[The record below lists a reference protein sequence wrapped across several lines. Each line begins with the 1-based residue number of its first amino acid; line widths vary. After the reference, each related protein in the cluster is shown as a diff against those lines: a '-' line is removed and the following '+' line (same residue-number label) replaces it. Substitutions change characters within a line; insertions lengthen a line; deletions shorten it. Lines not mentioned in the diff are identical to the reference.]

1 MDLAE
6 PNWYAIYTRPRWEKK
21 VVRQLEEEGV
31 EHYCPLVKAERQWSD
46 RRKIILEP
54 LFSGYVFVRV
64 NERDTAP
71 VRKLDGCINFVY
83 WLSKPAI
90 IRAEEIDAIRQFLLD
105 YERVQVEKTRVNL
118 DDRVKIING
127 PFIEKEGKV
136 VGIKSR
142 TVKVLLPSLGFA
154 LVAELEKQN
163 VQVIV
168 SHSKTEPQTSL
179 GIVAEIKIS

>member
-1 MDLAE
+1 MNLAN

-21 VVRQLEEEGV
+21 VVRQLEEKGI
-31 EHYCPLVKAERQWSD
+31 EHYCPLVRSERQWSD

-54 LFSGYVFVRV
+54 LISGYVFVQI
-64 NERDTAP
+64 NERDTAA
-71 VRKLDGCINFVY
+71 VRKLNGCINFVY

-90 IRAEEIDAIRQFLLD
+90 IRAEEIDAIRQFLLFYD
-105 YERVQVEKTRVNL
+105 CVQLQKTRVNL

-154 LVAELEKQN
+154 LVAELEKQH

-168 SHSKTEPQTSL
+168 ANSKTESQTSL
-179 GIVAEIKIS
+179 AERVAES

>member
-1 MDLAE
+1 MELAK

-21 VVRQLEEEGV
+21 VVRQLEEEGI
-31 EHYCPLVKAERQWSD
+31 EHYCPLVKVERQWSD

-90 IRAEEIDAIRQFLLD
+90 IRGEEIEAIRQFLLD
-105 YERVQVEKTRVNL
+105 NERVQVEKTRVNL

-127 PFIEKEGKV
+127 PFIEREGNV

-142 TVKVLLPSLGFA
+142 TVKVMLPSLGFA
-154 LVAELEKQN
+154 LVAEVDKQH
-163 VQVIV
+163 VQLVV
-168 SHSKTEPQTSL
+168 LQGKSNPVFSMVE
-179 GIVAEIKIS
+179 G

>member
-1 MDLAE
+1 MELAK

-31 EHYCPLVKAERQWSD
+31 EHYCPLVKVERQWSD
-46 RRKIILEP
+46 RRKIIFEP
-54 LFSGYVFVRV
+54 LFSGYVFVRI
-64 NERDTAP
+64 NEWDTAP

-83 WLSKPAI
+83 WLSKPAL
-90 IRAEEIDAIRQFLLD
+90 IRAEEIEAIREFLRD
-105 YERVQVEKTRVNL
+105 HQRVLVEKTRVNL

-127 PFIEKEGKV
+127 PFMEKEGKV

-154 LVAELEKQN
+154 LVAELEKQH

-168 SHSKTEPQTSL
+168 AHSKTEPL
-179 GIVAEIKIS
+179 APVAERAVEM

>member
-1 MDLAE
+1 MELAK

-21 VVRQLEEEGV
+21 VVRQLEEEGI
-31 EHYCPLVKAERQWSD
+31 EHYCPLVKVERQWSD

-54 LFSGYVFVRV
+54 LFSGYVFVNV

-90 IRAEEIDAIRQFLLD
+90 IRGEEIEAIRQFLLD
-105 YERVQVEKTRVNL
+105 NERVQVEKTRVNL

-127 PFIEKEGKV
+127 PFIEREGNV

-142 TVKVLLPSLGFA
+142 TVKVMLPSLGFA
-154 LVAELEKQN
+154 LVAEVDKQH
-163 VQVIV
+163 VQLVV
-168 SHSKTEPQTSL
+168 LQGKSNPVFSMVE
-179 GIVAEIKIS
+179 G

>member
-1 MDLAE
+1 MELTK
-6 PNWYAIYTRPRWEKK
+6 PNWYAIYTRTRWEKK
-21 VVRQLEEEGV
+21 VVRQLEEKGI
-31 EHYCPLVKAERQWSD
+31 EHYCPLVKSERQWSD

-64 NERDTAP
+64 HDQDTAH

-83 WLSKPAI
+83 WLSKPAV

-105 YERVQVEKTRVNL
+105 HGRVQLEKTRVNL
-118 DDRVKIING
+118 DDRVKIVNG
-127 PFIEKEGKV
+127 PFMEKEGKV
-136 VGIKSR
+136 VGIKTR

-154 LVAELEKQN
+154 LVAELEKQH

-168 SHSKTEPQTSL
+168 SHSKSEPLVSEAATQ
-179 GIVAEIKIS
+179 

>member
-1 MDLAE
+1 MELAK

-21 VVRQLEEEGV
+21 VVRQLEEEGI
-31 EHYCPLVKAERQWSD
+31 EHYCPLVKVERQWSD
-46 RRKIILEP
+46 RRKIIVEP

-90 IRAEEIDAIRQFLLD
+90 IRGEEIEAVRQFLLD
-105 YERVQVEKTRVNL
+105 NERVRVEKTRVNL

-127 PFIEKEGKV
+127 V

-142 TVKVLLPSLGFA
+142 TVKVMLPSLGFA
-154 LVAELEKQN
+154 LVAEVDKQH
-163 VQVIV
+163 VQLVV
-168 SHSKTEPQTSL
+168 QEGKSNPVFSM
-179 GIVAEIKIS
+179 VD